1 MAAGDTIEADYVVV
15 GAGSAGCVMAA
26 RLSEDAANKVVLLE
40 AGGNDNHFW
49 IHVPLGFGK
58 TFADPKVNWMFET
71 EPQPQMQNRVIQLTS
86 QQQRP
91 IHLAHLIRPKHRQ
104 IGTPRRPIERDVHMC
119 ILHATFAERALQR
132 FQSFRFPLSGTR

>member
-1 MAAGDTIEADYVVV
+1 
-15 GAGSAGCVMAA
+15 MAA

-71 EPQPQMQNRVIQLTS
+71 EPDPRSAVAECTG
-86 QQQRP
+86 R
-91 IHLAHLIRPKHRQ
+91 AARFWADHRRS
-104 IGTPRRPIERDVHMC
+104 TE
-119 ILHATFAERALQR
+119 
-132 FQSFRFPLSGTR
+132 